1 MNKFTLTCVLTG
13 ISLLTTACS
22 TLDYEPYGYREGW
35 RRSQIMEI
43 GQAKTMMQRVAKD
56 CRTELGADAPYA
68 RYAVAS
74 YSYGGNPNLRAKRVV
89 AVPNAMNLNV
99 GDWVYVNITDCQQPL
114 KRVDQRKMLD

>member
-1 MNKFTLTCVLTG
+1 MNCHLDDTPAGVDLSASGSSNPPRCVFHQEPIMNKFTLTCVLTG

-22 TLDYEPYGYREGW
+22 TLDY
-35 RRSQIMEI
+35 
-43 GQAKTMMQRVAKD
+43 
-56 CRTELGADAPYA
+56 APYA

-74 YSYGGNPNLRAKRVV
+74 YSYVGSPNLRAKRVV